1 MSSTNAAFGLR
12 AAYHP
17 SGTIRTEAG
26 SIASAYAS
34 DIYRDQPVKIYTDGT
49 LNAAAATDSIVG
61 AFAGV
66 EWDGTDGRHR
76 VSNFW
81 PANTVGT
88 NIVAYYTMD
97 PFIVYEIQGDGSI
110 AQSQMGEE
118 ANFTNVATSNG
129 LGQSTATISA
139 TSSASTAGVL
149 RIIGLTPG
157 PFNAWGDSYT
167 VVRVLIS
174 KHQYT
179 AASSP
184 F

>member
-1 MSSTNAAFGLR
+1 MSSVNAPFGLR

-26 SIASAYAS
+26 TVASAYSS

-49 LNAAAATDSIVG
+49 IVAAAATDAIVG

-66 EWDGTDGRHR
+66 EWDGSDGRHR

-81 PANTVGT
+81 PANTVGS
-88 NIVAYYTMD
+88 NIVAYFTQD
-97 PFIVYEIQGDGSI
+97 PLIIYEIQADGSI
-110 AQSQMGEE
+110 AQNQTGEE
-118 ANFTNVATSNG
+118 SNFSNVATSNG

-139 TSSASTAGVL
+139 SSSASVAGVL
-149 RIIGLTPG
+149 RITGLTPG

-167 VVRVLIS
+167 VVRVMIS
-174 KHQYT
+174 KHQFM
-179 AASSP
+179 ASSSP